1 VITPAQKQRHDI
13 GRVRLGSMVNPVNVY
28 GALAK
33 FFSPTIKAAKEL
45 LQQKGSYEQ
54 LKITMLRNGAKAD
67 ELEWSGAD
75 DFFKG
80 KKVTKDEIVKYLNE
94 NDPRL
99 NINTRKVDS
108 GITGEADFLTAEER
122 RSLAVREVM
131 QDTDMVNEEK
141 LNILDEMKS
150 NPDDLVPFESELAYG
165 SYGDTNSQI
174 LEQHKVNGDDIDLY
188 LKSRLRQSLEDS
200 YDADPPS
207 FYERNN
213 IETPRVFGAGD
224 TQYSDYFPEGAE
236 DYTEN
241 LFQYSDPTGRIPITQ
256 FAKSNHFGDDDI
268 GTVFHSRTGIFPT
281 SSGEK
286 AMYVGEGQADAFQDL
301 QRGKDLTDP
310 EPIYEKKR
318 NLPRRLIRNYNESL
332 LVSKVEELITS
343 ISDNKNKLR
352 ANNKKMF
359 ANNLSEEELGRLGR
373 EAAIFKIN
381 KIIKDPTKQN
391 DTFKDMAGAFK
402 IKDELPLDT
411 SLMTEDELE
420 FLHYQLY
427 NLQEF
432 RGINLLAKDD
442 KRKADELLSARMQAA
457 WTRDLKGVEAVQEYM
472 TSKPVDWLNE
482 GFRRYYGNLNADNML
497 LKMDILDTR
506 KAIDKIELDNFSGEE
521 GFKQESAPF
530 MSSQGKWVDQIIGKS
545 ILDAVNDPSINYL
558 TFPDDIGAIAKVTGK
573 LPENLEPGTVP
584 FYKTEFQNTLKKF
597 LKKFDVNPEIKQ
609 IDLNPPPV
617 AGPNTTVIRDS
628 SGEESFSS
636 KGFKI
641 TPEFREEVIKKG
653 IPTFALPP
661 VIGYGALN
669 SMGENENGD
678 QM

>member
-1 VITPAQKQRHDI
+1 MA
-13 GRVRLGSMVNPVNVY
+13 NPVNVF

-45 LQQKGSYEQ
+45 LQEKGPYEQ

-80 KKVTKDEIVKYLNE
+80 KKVTKSEIIQYLNE

-99 NINTRKVDS
+99 EINTRKVNS
-108 GITGEADFLTAEER
+108 GLTGETDFLTAEER
-122 RSLAVREVM
+122 RELAVREVM
-131 QDTDMVNEEK
+131 QDTDMVNEAK

-150 NPDDLVPFESELAYG
+150 NPDDLVPFESDVAYG
-165 SYGDTNSQI
+165 SYGDTNSEI
-174 LEQHKVNGDDIDLY
+174 LKDIENNGDDIGTY
-188 LKSRLRQSLEDS
+188 LERRLRQSLKDS

-224 TQYSDYFPEGAE
+224 TQYSNYFPEGAE

-241 LFQYSDPTGRIPITQ
+241 LFQYFDPTGRIRMTNL
-256 FAKSNHFGDDDI
+256 AESGHFGDDAI
-268 GTVFHSRTGIFPT
+268 STVMHSRTGIFPT
-281 SSGEK
+281 RSGEK
-286 AMYVGEGQADAFQDL
+286 AMYVGEGQSDPFQKL
-301 QRGKDLTDP
+301 QQGKDLTDP

-318 NLPRRLIRNYNESL
+318 NLPRLLTRNYDESL
-332 LVSKVEELITS
+332 SVSKMNELTDKVY
-343 ISDNKNKLR
+343 SDSKKLR
-352 ANNKKMF
+352 ENNRKMF

-373 EAAIFKIN
+373 EAAIFQIN

-391 DTFKDMAGAFK
+391 DTFKDMAKAFK

-411 SLMTEDELE
+411 SSFTEDELE

-427 NLQEF
+427 NFDEF
-432 RGINLLAKDD
+432 RGINLFAKDD

-457 WTRDLKGVEAVQEYM
+457 WTREPLGVEAVQEYM
-472 TSKPVDWLNE
+472 SSKPVDWLNE

-497 LKMDILDTR
+497 LKMDILDNR
-506 KAIDKIELDNFSGEE
+506 KAIEKIELDSFSGEQ
-521 GFKQESAPF
+521 GFKEAGAPF
-530 MSSQGKWVDQIIGKS
+530 MSSQDKWVDQIIGKS

-573 LPENLEPGTVP
+573 NVENLEPGTEK
-584 FYKTEFQNTLKKF
+584 FYKTDTQNRLKKF
-597 LKKFDVNPEIKQ
+597 LKKFDVNPPIGQ
-609 IDLNPPPV
+609 VFLDPPPI
-617 AGPNTTVIRDS
+617 AGQNTS
-628 SGEESFSS
+628 ESFSS

-641 TPEFREEVIKKG
+641 TPEFREAVIKKG
-653 IPTFALPP
+653 VPTAALPP
-661 VIGYGALN
+661 IIGYGALN
-669 SMGENENGD
+669 SMDENENGD

>member
-1 VITPAQKQRHDI
+1 MGGKCNMA
-13 GRVRLGSMVNPVNVY
+13 NPVNVF

-45 LQQKGSYEQ
+45 LQEKGSYEQ
-54 LKITMLRNGAKAD
+54 LKSTMLKNGAKAD

-80 KKVTKDEIVKYLNE
+80 KKVTKSEIIQYLNE

-99 NINTRKVDS
+99 EINTRKVDS
-108 GITGEADFLTAEER
+108 GLTGETDFLTREER
-122 RSLAVREVM
+122 RELAVREVM
-131 QDTDMVNEEK
+131 QDTDMVNEAK

-150 NPDDLVPFESELAYG
+150 NPDDLVPFESDVAYG
-165 SYGDTNSQI
+165 SYGDTNSEI
-174 LEQHKVNGDDIDLY
+174 LRDIENNGDDIDRY
-188 LKSRLRQSLEDS
+188 LKSRVRQSLIDS

-224 TQYSDYFPEGAE
+224 TQYSEYFPEGAE
-236 DYTEN
+236 NYTEN
-241 LFQYSDPTGRIPITQ
+241 LFRYFDPTGRINILQT
-256 FAKSNHFGDDDI
+256 AESGHFGDDAI
-268 GTVFHSRTGIFPT
+268 STVMHSRTGIFPT
-281 SSGEK
+281 RSGGK
-286 AMYVGEGQADAFQDL
+286 AMYVGEGQSDPFQKL
-301 QRGKDLTDP
+301 QQGKDLTDP

-318 NLPRRLIRNYNESL
+318 NLPRLETRNYDESL
-332 LVSKVEELITS
+332 LVARFNELNEKARIDS
-343 ISDNKNKLR
+343 NKLR
-352 ANNKKMF
+352 ENNRKMF
-359 ANNLSEEELGRLGR
+359 ANNLNQEELGRLGR
-373 EAAIFKIN
+373 EAAIFQIN
-381 KIIKDPTKQN
+381 KLIKNPTRNVPSDQYES
-391 DTFKDMAGAFK
+391 FKDMAKAFK

-411 SLMTEDELE
+411 ALMTEDELE

-427 NLQEF
+427 NFDEF

-442 KRKADELLSARMQAA
+442 KRKADELLSARMQTA
-457 WTRDLKGVEAVQEYM
+457 WTREPLGVEAVQEYM
-472 TSKPVDWLNE
+472 ASNQVDWLNE

-497 LKMDILDTR
+497 LKMDILDAR
-506 KAIDKIELDNFSGEE
+506 NEMKKMELDNFSGEQ
-521 GFKQESAPF
+521 GFKKAGAPF
-530 MSSQGKWVDQIIGKS
+530 MSSQDKWVDQIIGKS
-545 ILDAVNDPSINYL
+545 ILDAVNNPSVDYL

-573 LPENLEPGTVP
+573 NIENLEPGTEK
-584 FYKTEFQNTLKKF
+584 FYKSDTQNRLKKF
-597 LKKFDVNPEIKQ
+597 LKKFDVNPQ
-609 IDLNPPPV
+609 IEQVFLDPPTITSRLNTSEP
-617 AGPNTTVIRDS
+617 
-628 SGEESFSS
+628 FSS

-641 TPEFREEVIKKG
+641 TPEFRESVIKKG

>member
-1 VITPAQKQRHDI
+1 MGGKCNMA
-13 GRVRLGSMVNPVNVY
+13 NPVNVF

-45 LQQKGSYEQ
+45 LQEKGSYEQ
-54 LKITMLRNGAKAD
+54 LKAMMLRNGAKAD

-80 KKVTKDEIVKYLNE
+80 KKVTKDEIVEYLSQ

-99 NINTRKVDS
+99 NISTRKVDR
-108 GITGEADFLTAEER
+108 GLTGESPSYGVVDERNRAVAEAMEDR
-122 RSLAVREVM
+122 P
-131 QDTDMVNEEK
+131 MVEETK
-141 LNILDEMKS
+141 LNILDEMK
-150 NPDDLVPFESELAYG
+150 
-165 SYGDTNSQI
+165 
-174 LEQHKVNGDDIDLY
+174 
-188 LKSRLRQSLEDS
+188 
-200 YDADPPS
+200 ADPNTSDIIANQTPEDLDNFLENRVFAELVNDYFFDQPA
-207 FYERNN
+207 FYNKHR
-213 IETPRVFGAGD
+213 IELPRVFGAGE
-224 TQYSDYFPEGAE
+224 TEYSNYFPEGAE

-241 LFQYSDPTGRIPITQ
+241 LFQYFDPTGRIRMTNL
-256 FAKSNHFGDDDI
+256 AESGHFGDDNL
-268 GTVFHSRTGIFPT
+268 GTVMHSRTGIFPT
-281 SSGEK
+281 RSGEK
-286 AMYVGEGQADAFQDL
+286 AMYVGEGQSDPFQKL
-301 QRGKDLTDP
+301 QQGKDLTDP

-318 NLPRRLIRNYNESL
+318 NLPRLLTRNYDESL
-332 LVSKVEELITS
+332 SVSKMNELTDKVY
-343 ISDNKNKLR
+343 SDSRKLR
-352 ANNKKMF
+352 ENNRKMF
-359 ANNLSEEELGRLGR
+359 ANNLNQEELGRLGR
-373 EAAIFKIN
+373 EAAIFQIN

-391 DTFKDMAGAFK
+391 DTFKDMAKAFK

-411 SLMTEDELE
+411 SSFTEDELE

-427 NLQEF
+427 NFDEF

-457 WTRDLKGVEAVQEYM
+457 WTRDPLGVEAVQEYM
-472 TSKPVDWLNE
+472 SSNPVDWLNE

-497 LKMDILDTR
+497 LKMDILDNR
-506 KAIDKIELDNFSGEE
+506 KAIEKIELDSFSGEQ
-521 GFKQESAPF
+521 GFKKEGAPF
-530 MSSQGKWVDQIIGKS
+530 MSSQDKWVDQIIGKS

-573 LPENLEPGTVP
+573 NVEDLEPGTEK
-584 FYKTEFQNTLKKF
+584 FYKTDTQNRLKKF
-597 LKKFDVNPEIKQ
+597 LKKFDVNPPIEQ

-641 TPEFREEVIKKG
+641 TPEFREAVIKKG

-661 VIGYGALN
+661 IISYGALN

>member
-1 VITPAQKQRHDI
+1 
-13 GRVRLGSMVNPVNVY
+13 MVNPVNVY

-45 LQQKGSYEQ
+45 LQEKGSYEQ

-99 NINTRKVDS
+99 NINTRKVNR
-108 GITGEADFLTAEER
+108 GLTGESPSYGVVDERNRAVAEAMEDR
-122 RSLAVREVM
+122 P
-131 QDTDMVNEEK
+131 MVEETK

-150 NPDDLVPFESELAYG
+150 DPNTSNIIANETPEDLDNFLENKVFEEL
-165 SYGDTNSQI
+165 
-174 LEQHKVNGDDIDLY
+174 VNDYNFD
-188 LKSRLRQSLEDS
+188 EP
-200 YDADPPS
+200 A
-207 FYERNN
+207 FYNKHRVEL
-213 IETPRVFGAGD
+213 PRVFGAGD

-442 KRKADELLSARMQAA
+442 KRKANELLSARMQAA

-573 LPENLEPGTVP
+573 RPENLEPGTVP

-628 SGEESFSS
+628 SGQESFSS

>member
-1 VITPAQKQRHDI
+1 MANLSKPTDYV
-13 GRVRLGSMVNPVNVY
+13 L

-45 LQQKGSYEQ
+45 LQEKGPYEQ

-80 KKVTKDEIVKYLNE
+80 KKVTKDEIVEYLSQ

-99 NINTRKVDS
+99 NISTRKVDR
-108 GITGEADFLTAEER
+108 GLTGESPSYGVVDERNRAVAEAMEDR
-122 RSLAVREVM
+122 P
-131 QDTDMVNEEK
+131 MVEETK

-150 NPDDLVPFESELAYG
+150 DPNTSDIIANQTPEDLDNFLENRVFAEL
-165 SYGDTNSQI
+165 
-174 LEQHKVNGDDIDLY
+174 VNDYNFD
-188 LKSRLRQSLEDS
+188 QP
-200 YDADPPS
+200 A
-207 FYERNN
+207 FYNKHRVEL
-213 IETPRVFGAGD
+213 PRVFGAGE
-224 TQYSDYFPEGAE
+224 TEYSNYFPEGAE

-241 LFQYSDPTGRIPITQ
+241 LFQYFDPTGRIRMTNL
-256 FAKSNHFGDDDI
+256 AGSGHFDDDNL
-268 GTVFHSRTGIFPT
+268 GTVMHSRTGIFPT
-281 SSGEK
+281 RSGEK
-286 AMYVGEGQADAFQDL
+286 AMYVGEGQSDPFQKL
-301 QRGKDLTDP
+301 QQGKDLTDP

-318 NLPRRLIRNYNESL
+318 NLPRLETRNYDESL
-332 LVSKVEELITS
+332 LVARFNELNEKARIDS
-343 ISDNKNKLR
+343 NKLR
-352 ANNKKMF
+352 QNNRKMF

-373 EAAIFKIN
+373 EAAIFQIN

-391 DTFKDMAGAFK
+391 DTFKDMAKAFK

-411 SLMTEDELE
+411 SSFTEDELE

-427 NLQEF
+427 NFDEF
-432 RGINLLAKDD
+432 RGINLFAKDD

-457 WTRDLKGVEAVQEYM
+457 WTRDPLGVEAVQEYM
-472 TSKPVDWLNE
+472 ASKPVDWLNE

-506 KAIDKIELDNFSGEE
+506 NEMKKIELDSFSGEQ
-521 GFKQESAPF
+521 GFKKEGAPF
-530 MSSQGKWVDQIIGKS
+530 MSSQDKWVDQIIGKS

-573 LPENLEPGTVP
+573 NVEDLEPGTEK
-584 FYKTEFQNTLKKF
+584 FYISDTQNRLKKF
-597 LKKFDVNPEIKQ
+597 LKKFDVNPPIGQ
-609 IDLNPPPV
+609 VFLDPPPI
-617 AGPNTTVIRDS
+617 AGQNTS
-628 SGEESFSS
+628 ESFSS

-641 TPEFREEVIKKG
+641 TPEFREAVIKKG

-661 VIGYGALN
+661 IIGYGALN

>member
-1 VITPAQKQRHDI
+1 MA
-13 GRVRLGSMVNPVNVY
+13 NPVNVF

-45 LQQKGSYEQ
+45 LQEKGPYEQ

-80 KKVTKDEIVKYLNE
+80 KKVTKDEIVEYLSQ

-99 NINTRKVDS
+99 NISTRKVNS
-108 GITGEADFLTAEER
+108 GLTGETDFLTAEER
-122 RSLAVREVM
+122 RELAVREAM
-131 QDTDMVNEEK
+131 KDRPMVEETK
-141 LNILDEMKS
+141 LNILDEMK
-150 NPDDLVPFESELAYG
+150 
-165 SYGDTNSQI
+165 
-174 LEQHKVNGDDIDLY
+174 
-188 LKSRLRQSLEDS
+188 
-200 YDADPPS
+200 ADPNTSDIISDIIANQTPEDLDNFLENRVFAELVNDYLFDQPA
-207 FYERNN
+207 FYNKHRVEL
-213 IETPRVFGAGD
+213 PRVFGAGE
-224 TQYSDYFPEGAE
+224 TEYSNYFPEGAE

-241 LFQYSDPTGRIPITQ
+241 LFQYFDPTGRIRMTNL
-256 FAKSNHFGDDDI
+256 AGSGHFGDDDM
-268 GTVFHSRTGIFPT
+268 GTVMHSRTGIFPT
-281 SSGEK
+281 RSGEK
-286 AMYVGEGQADAFQDL
+286 AMYVGEGQSDPFQKL
-301 QRGKDLTDP
+301 QQGKDLTDP

-318 NLPRRLIRNYNESL
+318 NLPRLLTRNYDESL
-332 LVSKVEELITS
+332 SVSKMNELTDKVY
-343 ISDNKNKLR
+343 SDSRKLR
-352 ANNKKMF
+352 ENNRKMF

-373 EAAIFKIN
+373 EAAIFQIN

-391 DTFKDMAGAFK
+391 DTFKDMAKAFK

-411 SLMTEDELE
+411 SSFTEDELE

-427 NLQEF
+427 NFDEF
-432 RGINLLAKDD
+432 RGVNLLAKDD

-457 WTRDLKGVEAVQEYM
+457 WTRDPLGVEAVQEYM
-472 TSKPVDWLNE
+472 SSKPVDWLNE

-497 LKMDILDTR
+497 LKMDILDNR
-506 KAIDKIELDNFSGEE
+506 KAIEKIELDSFSGEQ
-521 GFKQESAPF
+521 GFKEEGAPF
-530 MSSQGKWVDQIIGKS
+530 MSSQDKWVDQIIGKS

-573 LPENLEPGTVP
+573 NVENLEPGTEK
-584 FYKTEFQNTLKKF
+584 FYKTDTQNRLKKF

-641 TPEFREEVIKKG
+641 TPEFREAVIKKG

-661 VIGYGALN
+661 IIGYGALN

>member
-99 NINTRKVDS
+99 NINTRKVNR
-108 GITGEADFLTAEER
+108 GLTGESPSYGVVDERNRAVAEAMKDR
-122 RSLAVREVM
+122 P
-131 QDTDMVNEEK
+131 MVEETK

-150 NPDDLVPFESELAYG
+150 DPNTSDIIANQTPEDLDNFLENRVFAEL
-165 SYGDTNSQI
+165 
-174 LEQHKVNGDDIDLY
+174 VNDYNFD
-188 LKSRLRQSLEDS
+188 EP
-200 YDADPPS
+200 A
-207 FYERNN
+207 FYNKHRVEL
-213 IETPRVFGAGD
+213 PRVFGAGD

-241 LFQYSDPTGRIPITQ
+241 LFQYSDPTGRIPITE

-573 LPENLEPGTVP
+573 RPENLEPGTVP
-584 FYKTEFQNTLKKF
+584 FYKTEFQNNLKKF